1 MPTYTQI
8 GTAVTVGSGGAASM
22 DFTSIPATYTDLVL
36 VTSIRQTNASPFSTV
51 QLTINSSTSTF
62 TNRILEADTA
72 GSAGSS
78 TTPARYVGYL
88 NASTST
94 ASTFASTSIYF
105 PNYAGSNNKSY
116 SIDYASET
124 NATSSYLGFV
134 AGLWST
140 SSAITA
146 ISLVPSTGNFSQYS
160 TAYLYGVSNA

>member
-1 MPTYTQI
+1 MATFTQI
-8 GTAVTVGSGGAASM
+8 GSAVTVGAGGAASI
-22 DFTSIPATYTDLVL
+22 DFTSIPSTYTDLCL
-36 VTSIRQTNASPFSTV
+36 VTSIRQTNASSFSTV

-72 GSAGSS
+72 GSPGSS

-94 ASTFASTSIYF
+94 ANTFGVATIYF
-105 PNYAGSNNKSY
+105 PNYAGSTNKSY
-116 SIDYASET
+116 SIEYASET
-124 NATSSYLGFV
+124 NATSSYLGFI

-140 SSAITA
+140 TSAINA
-146 ISLVPSTGNFSQYS
+146 ITLVPSTGNFAQYS